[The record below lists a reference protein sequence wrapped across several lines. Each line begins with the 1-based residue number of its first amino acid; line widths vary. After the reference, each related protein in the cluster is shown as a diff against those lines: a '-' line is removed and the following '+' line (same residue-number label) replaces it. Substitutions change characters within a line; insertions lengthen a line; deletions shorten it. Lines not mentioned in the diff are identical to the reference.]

1 MLIPA
6 CAARSEGCSL
16 HLDSIDDDMLQ
27 LVLSFVDEPS
37 DWAHAAAA
45 SRSMREA
52 IPHKLST
59 LSAGRNPQ
67 RLPTRA

>member
-1 MLIPA
+1 M
-6 CAARSEGCSL
+6 

-27 LVLSFVDEPS
+27 HMLSFVDEPS

-59 LSAGRNPQ
+59 LPTSRNPQ
-67 RLPTRA
+67 RLPTRT